1 MVKFSFKLLVN
12 IIVLCLG
19 LIISGCSS
27 KGRSDRENLR
37 SLMASQNWA
46 AALKLI
52 ETSDFYKEEN
62 SKLLGL
68 LESGTIKHYQG
79 HYFQSIQFLNQARD
93 LSRELYTRSI
103 SAQAKT
109 LVANDNFDDYFGA
122 PYERSMIHYYLG
134 LNHFLLYQTGVKE
147 EMQVAEQVIPAQTLS
162 PQERQQHLLSARAE
176 MLAWDGLLKVFVNSR
191 EGAVYKE
198 DLLGRVLAGLIHEA
212 IGTRDELQISLQLY
226 KDSLGI
232 LTKYYGAYPSF
243 NQSFKK
249 FVADYKKLPT
259 LPKDKLKTEYFQTT
273 ENFQATEIYLK
284 RKVLQLTQQL
294 YPKDLP
300 SVRKEFDL
308 TLEQQKEILGDSKNG
323 ETNIVVI
330 LNEGLVPPVEPS
342 TQYFGLDYAQYNSEA
357 ARVVAAVGS
366 VALGLFA
373 ANTLGLQPAPQNW
386 NPVGAQLGLEVAT
399 TMARGLAISFELP
412 VVNPTPPPA
421 VAELVI
427 TMGENNLEQRF
438 KLPLAQ
444 VIGDI
449 SRQAIAE
456 DSVSRYGRVGLRV
469 IMKHLTAIVASYGTY
484 KLIAKEDD
492 ATSKFLA
499 RNAAVIQYLAASR
512 GIAETEKADTRHW
525 SSLPQSVRLIDL
537 QLPPGEYSMRLESG
551 ARVIHLDKLVVPE
564 VQSGK
569 ILHLSHLSGVES

>member
-1 MVKFSFKLLVN
+1 MVRPRPYRAIFSV
-12 IIVLCLG
+12 LG
-19 LIISGCSS
+19 LSFLFILMGCST
-27 KGRSDRENLR
+27 KGHSDRENLR
-37 SLMASQNWA
+37 ALVATGSWE
-46 AALKLI
+46 AALKLV
-52 ETSDFYKEEN
+52 ETSEFYQEEN

-68 LESGTIKHYQG
+68 LERGAIKHYQG
-79 HYFQSIQFLNQARD
+79 HYFQSIEILNQARD
-93 LSRELYTRSI
+93 LSRELYTRSV

-109 LVANDNFDDYFGA
+109 LVANDTFDDYFGA

-134 LNHFLLYQTGVKE
+134 LNHFLLYQSGVKE
-147 EMQVAEQVIPAQTLS
+147 EIQIAEQIIPAETLS
-162 PQERQQHLLSARAE
+162 REARQQHLLSARAE
-176 MLAWDGLLKVFVNSR
+176 MLAWDSLLKVFVGSR

-198 DLLGRVLAGLIHEA
+198 DLLGRILAGFIHET

-226 KDSLGI
+226 KDSLSI

-249 FVADYKKLPT
+249 FVADYKLLPT
-259 LPKDKLKTEYFQTT
+259 LSKKKLKEDYFQST
-273 ENFQATEIYLK
+273 ENFQATENFLK
-284 RKVLQLTQQL
+284 RKVLQLTQEL

-300 SVRKEFDL
+300 KVRRQLDL
-308 TLEQQKEILGDSKNG
+308 TLEQQKEILANRTGAS
-323 ETNIVVI
+323 NIVVI

-342 TQYFGLDYAQYNSEA
+342 VQYFGLDYAQYDSEA

-412 VVNPTPPPA
+412 VVKPVPPPA
-421 VAELVI
+421 SAELVI
-427 TMGENNLEQRF
+427 TSAANVEQRV
-438 KLPLAQ
+438 KLPLTQ

-456 DSVSRYGRVGLRV
+456 DSVYRYSKVGLRV

-484 KLIAKEDD
+484 KLLAKEDD

-512 GIAETEKADTRHW
+512 GIAATERADTRHW
-525 SSLPQSVRLIDL
+525 SSLPQAVRMIDL
-537 QLPPGEYSMRLESG
+537 QLSPGEYSLRLESG
-551 ARVIHLDKLVVPE
+551 SRVIHLEKLVVPE

-569 ILHLSHLSGVES
+569 ILHLSHLNGIES

>member
-1 MVKFSFKLLVN
+1 MVRPTLHFFTILSLSVLLS
-12 IIVLCLG
+12 L
-19 LIISGCSS
+19 SGCST

-37 SLMASQNWA
+37 TLVASQNWT

-68 LESGTIKHYQG
+68 LERGAIKHYQG
-79 HYFQSIQFLNQARD
+79 HYFQSIQILNQARD
-93 LSRELYTRSI
+93 LSRELYTRSV

-147 EMQVAEQVIPAQTLS
+147 EMQVAEQVIPAETLS
-162 PQERQQHLLSARAE
+162 PQERQQSLLSARAE
-176 MLAWDGLLKVFVNSR
+176 MLAWDGLLKMFVNSR

-226 KDSLGI
+226 KDGLGI

-243 NQSFKK
+243 NQQYKK
-249 FVADYKKLPT
+249 FVSDYKKLPT
-259 LPKDKLKTEYFQTT
+259 LSKDKLQAEYLQTT
-273 ENFQATEIYLK
+273 ENYQATEIYLK

-300 SVRKEFDL
+300 TVRKQLDL
-308 TLEQQKEILGDSKNG
+308 TLEEQKQILGNING
-323 ETNIVVI
+323 ASNIVLV
-330 LNEGLVPPVEPS
+330 LNEGLVPVVEPA
-342 TQYFGLDYAQYNSEA
+342 TQYFGLDYAQYDSEA
-357 ARVVAAVGS
+357 ARVMAAVGS

-412 VVNPTPPPA
+412 VVRPSPPPSL
-421 VAELVI
+421 AELVI
-427 TMGENNLEQRF
+427 TTEATKEEQRL

-484 KLIAKEDD
+484 KLLAKEDD

-512 GIAETEKADTRHW
+512 GIAATERADTRHW
-525 SSLPQSVRLIDL
+525 SSLPQAVRLIDL
-537 QLPPGEYSMRLESG
+537 HLPPGEYSLRLESSG
-551 ARVIHLDKLVVPE
+551 RVIHLDKLVVPE
-564 VQSGK
+564 SQSGK
-569 ILHLSHLSGVES
+569 MLHLSHLNGIES